1 MARPKGTRNGD
12 GKPYKRGNTYY
23 AAISVA
29 GKLKR
34 VSLKT
39 SNFKLA
45 VKLRDK
51 MEREAREKAS
61 RQLLADQTGRIPV
74 EIVWERFAPFAET
87 MTPRLARE
95 YKKNWGAF
103 AEFCGRFGIK
113 SVDAITKSHAVQFLS
128 EIGKGKPTSK
138 DGISK
143 YRVQCG
149 KIIKCVSGGKLANP
163 FDGIKHTVGATKFAT
178 LYDTL
183 SHTEANRLREV
194 ARAFERE
201 RNAKG
206 VGNGEEWGLLFEVAY
221 HTGLR
226 LKDVCLLK
234 WEEVDLDEG
243 AKIQKN
249 TAKTGKEVCIPLF
262 PPLLAE
268 LKARRDEL
276 LGGILESV
284 TGTPADMPVYVMPN
298 LAKRYNSGES
308 AGNIEGTIKQLFD
321 MAIPGSKVRVAQD
334 GRSYKKSFHS
344 FRVFLASRLG
354 ASGCPFMVATQILG
368 HSAVMFEHYFR
379 KDADLARQY
388 MVKAFEANAPVAYD
402 FA

>member
-39 SNFKLA
+39 SNYKLA

-51 MEREAREKAS
+51 LVREEREKAS
-61 RQLLADQTGRIPV
+61 RQLLADQTGRIPLD
-74 EIVWERFAPFAET
+74 IVWERFAPFAET

-95 YKKNWGAF
+95 YKKNWSALV
-103 AEFCGRFGIK
+103 AHCERFGVK
-113 SVDAITKSHAVQFLS
+113 TLDAITKTHAVAFLA
-128 EIGKGKPTSK
+128 EIGKQGKTAEA
-138 DGISK
+138 ISK

-149 KIIKCVSGGKLANP
+149 KIIKAVSDNKIGNP
-163 FDGIKHTVGATKFAT
+163 FDGIKRSVGATKSAE

-183 SHTEANRLREV
+183 SQSQADCLLNV
-194 ARAFERE
+194 AGVYERE

-206 VGNGEEWGLLFEVAY
+206 VGNGEEWGLMFEIAY
-221 HTGLR
+221 NTGLR

-234 WEEVDLDEG
+234 WSEVKLDGER
-243 AKIQKN
+243 IQKI
-249 TAKTGKEVCIPLF
+249 TAKTGETVSIPLF
-262 PPLLAE
+262 PPLLE
-268 LKARRDEL
+268 KLKALYKGLSDKI
-276 LGGILESV
+276 LGSI
-284 TGTPADMPVYVMPN
+284 TGTLDDMPAYVLPN
-298 LAKRYNSGES
+298 IAARYQSGDN
-308 AGNIEGTIKQLFD
+308 AGNIQTGIKEIFD

-334 GRSYKKSFHS
+334 GRTYKKSFHS
-344 FRVFLASRLG
+344 FRVCLASRLG
-354 ASGCPFMVATQILG
+354 AQGCPFLIAKQILG

-379 KDADLARQY
+379 NDEALAHQY
-388 MVKAFEANAPVAYD
+388 MVRAFAEPAPPV
-402 FA
+402 FK